1 MIKLIK
7 NGNYCIFKGE
17 EYEMSEDMDGN
28 LLILT
33 DNPLSIKEGFIDRFN
48 SKVFSKIV
56 TPHEITNCYS
66 IKTKGKLD
74 GKVVNISKETTDQ
87 YYVGTS
93 DSLIAQEL
101 GLEQTDKYY
110 YDKWISKDRVEVFEE
125 KIDIK
130 F

>member
-1 MIKLIK
+1 M
-7 NGNYCIFKGE
+7 
-17 EYEMSEDMDGN
+17 
-28 LLILT
+28 
-33 DNPLSIKEGFIDRFN
+33 
-48 SKVFSKIV
+48 

-66 IKTKGKLD
+66 IRTKGKLD
-74 GKVVNISKETTDQ
+74 RKIVNISKETTDQ

-101 GLEQTDKYY
+101 GLEQTDK
-110 YDKWISKDRVEVFEE
+110 WISKDRVEVFEE

>member
-1 MIKLIK
+1 M
-7 NGNYCIFKGE
+7 
-17 EYEMSEDMDGN
+17 
-28 LLILT
+28 
-33 DNPLSIKEGFIDRFN
+33 
-48 SKVFSKIV
+48 

-66 IKTKGKLD
+66 IRTKGKLD
-74 GKVVNISKETTDQ
+74 GKIVNISKETTDQ

>member
-1 MIKLIK
+1 M
-7 NGNYCIFKGE
+7 
-17 EYEMSEDMDGN
+17 
-28 LLILT
+28 
-33 DNPLSIKEGFIDRFN
+33 
-48 SKVFSKIV
+48 

-66 IKTKGKLD
+66 IRTKGKLD
-74 GKVVNISKETTDQ
+74 GKIVNISKETTDQ
-87 YYVGTS
+87 YYAGTS